1 VLTRALHELLAAG
14 LEPVPVEIGHMLARA
29 AIDLLE
35 NACCASCAHVELAAL
50 IDGAHERSRLG
61 HHLRGSRCP
70 AWRGDDP
77 RADQLPGH
85 RELAGASRR
94 SRSCSPPAPDR
105 QRPTPR
111 NHS

>member
-61 HHLRGSRCP
+61 TSPTGQP
-70 AWRGDDP
+70 
-77 RADQLPGH
+77 LPC
-85 RELAGASRR
+85 LARRRSSRR
-94 SRSCSPPAPDR
+94 PVARTSGANWRLVEIQIVFASGTGSPAPDAEE
-105 QRPTPR
+105 P
-111 NHS
+111 